1 MAVWKVAHGESAA
14 HRRWM
19 IRRYALA
26 AAGITLRIY
35 LGTAVALNLPFVIV
49 YPIIARA
56 CWVPN
61 ALLAELALCTAR

>member
-1 MAVWKVAHGESAA
+1 
-14 HRRWM
+14 M

-49 YPIIARA
+49 SPIIARA
-56 CWVPN
+56 SWVPN
-61 ALLAELALCTAR
+61 VLIAELALRTAR